1 MNAMKP
7 SFRELH
13 QRTSGKLSD
22 KWDLYL
28 DIYDQAFASYRDA
41 PISLLE
47 IGVQNGGSLETW
59 SNFFPAA
66 DLIVGCDINPA
77 CAALKFDDPRIIVV
91 IGDATEPQIVQKLAS
106 KSSSYD
112 VIIEDG
118 SHLSSDIVRSFASY
132 FPLLSPGG
140 TYLAEDLHCCYWREL
155 EGGLQSPL
163 SGIEFFKDLVDCLHV
178 AYWGLSE
185 VTPSLLLANFRNK
198 YKVSIDDDVLRSIAS
213 IEFFDSVCIIRRSR
227 NAPAR
232 ISMRVIGGT
241 VETVAEGHHTLAS
254 HSLGTPEQELSS
266 ANRRLLQRLTT
277 YDKTIL
283 IRSVLKK
290 VLKSFARLVRK
301 LRRSTK

>member
-1 MNAMKP
+1 MKP

-28 DIYDQAFASYRDA
+28 DIYDRALDSYRDA
-41 PISLLE
+41 PINLLE

-66 DLIVGCDINPA
+66 ELIIGCDINPA
-77 CAALKFDDPRIIVV
+77 CASLQFEDPRITVV
-91 IGDATEPQIVQKLAS
+91 VGDATEPQVIQKLTS
-106 KSSSYD
+106 KSSSFN

-140 TYLAEDLHCCYWREL
+140 TYIAEDLHCCYWREF

-178 AYWGLSE
+178 AYWGFPE
-185 VTPSLLLANFRNK
+185 VTPFLLLTNFRNK
-198 YKVSIDDDVLRSIAS
+198 YKVSIDDNVLRSIAS

-227 NAPAR
+227 HTPAR
-232 ISMRVIGGT
+232 ISERVIGGT
-241 VETVAEGHHTLAS
+241 VEEVSGGHRTLSSYA
-254 HSLGTPEQELSS
+254 LGTSAQELSS
-266 ANRRLLQRLTT
+266 ANRRLLLRITA
-277 YDKTIL
+277 YNKTIL
-283 IRSVLKK
+283 LRSALKRVLKAF
-290 VLKSFARLVRK
+290 VRRLRK
-301 LRRSTK
+301 RS